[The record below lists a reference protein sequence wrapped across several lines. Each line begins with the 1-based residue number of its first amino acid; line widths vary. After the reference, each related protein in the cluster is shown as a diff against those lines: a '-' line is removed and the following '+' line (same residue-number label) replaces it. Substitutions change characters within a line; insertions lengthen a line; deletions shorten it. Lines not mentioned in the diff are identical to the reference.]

1 VHRRLRVLLAVTSA
15 LLVTACGDPG
25 RPTVVADAEDAIGLP
40 TLVADAEDAIGLPTL
55 VADAEDA
62 IAFELFEEDGVA
74 VMTPDGTL
82 LDLMPG
88 VVQANPWPRRD
99 EIISQ
104 VCGSSFDVLPILLVS
119 PDGLVFGPPKP
130 DWLPAI
136 SPNNVFAAIACFLDG
151 DTVVVVDDHEGL
163 ATGVR
168 DDWSRSGRAAGSDQV
183 ELRIVNVDGS
193 QIHEVSRNVGADWLP
208 RWSPDSQHILFESNS
223 DPNSEIYVIK
233 AGGWPPQN
241 VSLMQPV
248 NNLYPAWS
256 RDGNFVAFAR
266 DEWGKSVMY
275 VRPVLGTENGVKQ
288 MGALAETHKLGYP
301 IPWGE

>member
-1 VHRRLRVLLAVTSA
+1 MHHRLRILLVVTSA
-15 LLVTACGDPG
+15 LLVTACGGPG
-25 RPTVVADAEDAIGLP
+25 RPTLVTDAEDTIAP
-40 TLVADAEDAIGLPTL
+40 TIA
-55 VADAEDA
+55 ADAEDA
-62 IAFELFEEDGVA
+62 IAFQPSGENRMA

-82 LDLMPG
+82 LDLIPEA
-88 VVQANPWPRRD
+88 VKADPWPERD
-99 EIISQ
+99 QVISQ

-130 DWLPAI
+130 DWLPAM

-168 DDWSRSGRAAGSDQV
+168 DDWSRSGRAPGSDQV
-183 ELRIVNVDGS
+183 ELKIVNVNGS
-193 QIHEVSRNVGADWLP
+193 QIREVSHNEGADWLP
-208 RWSPDSQHILFESNS
+208 RWSPDSQHILFESNR
-223 DPNSEIYVIK
+223 DGNSEIYVIK

-241 VSLMQPV
+241 LIAKAATDD
-248 NNLYPAWS
+248 LWPAWS

-266 DEWGKSVMY
+266 NQSGKSVIY
-275 VRPVLGTENGVKQ
+275 SIPVLGEAHGLKQ
-288 MGALAETHKLGYP
+288 MGHVSETGQMGYP